1 MTFTTVRIEGSIFT
15 ADILEKIAQEE
26 LKGQVP
32 GDFGFKK
39 GIKVKD
45 EIASAW
51 ADAQAQW
58 RIFKHRQERV
68 DRDKSGASETRQSW
82 MIPFLSFLGYD
93 ARHSPRAEMV
103 NNQTYAIS
111 HHDPS
116 IKGFP
121 IHIMGFNDSLDKKR
135 QEGGPRM
142 SPHGLVQEYLN
153 LTEHLYAF
161 VTNGIYLRLL
171 RDSSRLVKLSF
182 LEFDLRTMMEDEH
195 YADFALMFRL
205 FHASRM
211 PQAPEQGPDSLIE
224 TYHQDSLDSGARIR
238 EGLSEAVE
246 TAIRTLA
253 DGFLNH
259 PANTLLLE
267 EIDRGKITPHDF
279 YQYMLRLIYRL
290 LFLMVIEER
299 HLIYAN
305 GTKQRN
311 RDIYYKYY
319 SVSQLRKR
327 CESLRHLQ
335 DSNSDLWVG
344 LLHTFRLFES
354 EEKGKYLDI
363 KPLCGDLFD
372 PNAIGMLH
380 RCRLENQVLLAA
392 LRGLSLFENKN
403 TGQMM
408 RVNYGSLNVEEFGSV
423 YEGLLEY
430 DPVFGTEKSHKA
442 FRFVKGSERS
452 ASGSHYTPDELVQP
466 LIKHSLEHVI
476 EEKLKEPGKER
487 ALLSIRVCDVACGSG
502 HILLNAARRIG
513 TELARVRTGEE
524 QPSPTAARKGVR
536 DAISHCIY
544 GVDKNPLA
552 VELCKVALWL
562 EAHNPGEPLN
572 FLDHHIKC
580 GDSIVGLAHME
591 ELEKGIPDE
600 AFKKMPGDDAEVLKE
615 LAKIN
620 RKQRQEGLAVLKD
633 MRTVAES
640 MTNISAL
647 YQRFNALPERTVEEI
662 AYKAGEFKRF
672 ITGPQYRMI
681 KTLANLQVAQFFIPK
696 TEEYR
701 HLLVTHSQYRA
712 YLQGNLPLPGN
723 LEEDIDRISDKRVFF
738 HWFLEF
744 PDVFAKGGFDC
755 ILGNPPF
762 LGNRKIKSILGA
774 DYLEW
779 VKYCYAPAGAI
790 ELVGYF
796 FRRSFSLIKPSGFQ
810 SLIATNTISQ
820 GAAREGGLE
829 VIEKKGGTIK
839 FAIRSMKWPGL
850 AAVDVSLISIIKGN
864 WNREYI
870 LNNKRVERITSFLD
884 DSEKTVNAFILKQNK
899 DKSFVGSYVLGKG
912 FILQPEEAHKLI
924 ENSLENKK
932 VLYPY
937 LNGDDLNSRPDQ
949 SPSRWVINFFDWQEE
964 KCKNEYPDCFEII
977 EKRVRPERQRKND
990 KGEYVL
996 RKPLPQRWWQYGDKR
1011 PKLYATIKTIKKVLA
1026 ISEVTK
1032 YCKFSFISTN
1042 FVYMHTLKLISTDSS
1057 KIQMILNSSIH
1068 EYWAWKYS
1076 STMGGVCLRYTPSS
1090 AFETFPFPQNLSPE
1104 MEQELEQIGEEY
1116 HEFRRQIMLKLEL
1129 GLTKTYN
1136 LFHCKDLTV
1145 EQIKKQSKKDQN
1157 TCETGFR
1164 DILKLRELHQQMDE
1178 AVLRAYSWTDI
1189 DLAHD
1194 FYEVDYLPENDRI
1207 RYTISPQARKEILKR
1222 LLDLNH
1228 KIHEQEIKEGLAE
1241 TKPGKKDNN
1250 AKEPAEH
1257 DFGPGNLFT
1266 NRKRE

>member
-26 LKGQVP
+26 IKGQVP
-32 GDFGFKK
+32 ADFGFKK

-82 MIPFLSFLGYD
+82 MIPFLRFLGYD
-93 ARHSPRAEMV
+93 VQYSSRAELV

-111 HHDPS
+111 HHDPGL
-116 IKGFP
+116 KGFP

-153 LTEHLYAF
+153 LTEHLYAL

-182 LEFDLRTMMEDEH
+182 IEFDLRTMMEDEH

-205 FHASRM
+205 LHASRM
-211 PQAPEQGPDSLIE
+211 PQAPEQGADSLIE
-224 TYHQDSLDSGARIR
+224 AYHQDSLDSGARIR

-259 PANTLLLE
+259 PANILLLE
-267 EIDRGKITPHDF
+267 EIDRGKIKPNDF

-299 HLIYAN
+299 HLIYPN

-319 SVSQLRKR
+319 SVTQLRKR
-327 CESLRHLQ
+327 CASLRHLQ
-335 DSNSDLWVG
+335 DNNSDLWVG
-344 LLHTFRLFES
+344 LLHSFRLFES

-363 KPLCGDLFD
+363 KPLCGDLFNPD
-372 PNAIGMLH
+372 AIGMLN

-476 EEKLKEPGKER
+476 EEKIKEPGKER

-513 TELARVRTGEE
+513 TELARVRTGED
-524 QPSPTAARKGVR
+524 QPSPTAIRKGIR

-600 AFKKMPGDDAEVLKE
+600 AFKKMPGDDAEVLRE

-633 MRTVAES
+633 MRTITDR

-662 AYKAGEFKRF
+662 ARKAGEFKRF

-723 LEEDIDRISDKRVFF
+723 IEEGIARVSDRRVFF

-744 PDVFAKGGFDC
+744 PDVFTEGGFDC
-755 ILGNPPF
+755 ILGNPPY
-762 LGNRKIKSILGA
+762 LGRQAISGTFGDN
-774 DYLEW
+774 YLNWINSEF
-779 VKYCYAPAGAI
+779 APAGSCD
-790 ELVGYF
+790 LVTYF
-796 FRRSFSLIKPSGFQ
+796 LRRVYKIIKPHRFFA
-810 SLIATNTISQ
+810 LITTNTIS
-820 GAAREGGLE
+820 EGGTRKSGLD
-829 VIEKKGGTIK
+829 VILNQGGTLN
-839 FAIRSMKWPGL
+839 FVQRSIRWPGL
-850 AAVDVSLISIIKGN
+850 ANLYVSLLGLFKGKYEKAKYLDNIVVDFISAYF
-864 WNREYI
+864 ED
-870 LNNKRVERITSFLD
+870 VEDIGEPFNLIQNQRKMFQGSIFLGD
-884 DSEKTVNAFILKQNK
+884 GFLLTKEEK
-899 DKSFVGSYVLGKG
+899 
-912 FILQPEEAHKLI
+912 EKLI
-924 ENSLENKK
+924 EIDKNNSDVIFPL
-932 VLYPY
+932 
-937 LNGDDLNSRPDQ
+937 LNGKNLRFFQRLRLKKEP
-949 SPSRWVINFFDWQEE
+949 PSAG
-964 KCKNEYPDCFEII
+964 K
-977 EKRVRPERQRKND
+977 KRCYRSV
-990 KGEYVL
+990 
-996 RKPLPQRWWQYGDKR
+996 
-1011 PKLYATIKTIKKVLA
+1011 
-1026 ISEVTK
+1026 
-1032 YCKFSFISTN
+1032 SFGR
-1042 FVYMHTLKLISTDSS
+1042 H
-1057 KIQMILNSSIH
+1057 
-1068 EYWAWKYS
+1068 
-1076 STMGGVCLRYTPSS
+1076 GGVP
-1090 AFETFPFPQNLSPE
+1090 
-1104 MEQELEQIGEEY
+1104 
-1116 HEFRRQIMLKLEL
+1116 
-1129 GLTKTYN
+1129 
-1136 LFHCKDLTV
+1136 
-1145 EQIKKQSKKDQN
+1145 
-1157 TCETGFR
+1157 
-1164 DILKLRELHQQMDE
+1164 
-1178 AVLRAYSWTDI
+1178 DI
-1189 DLAHD
+1189 D
-1194 FYEVDYLPENDRI
+1194 E
-1207 RYTISPQARKEILKR
+1207 
-1222 LLDLNH
+1222 
-1228 KIHEQEIKEGLAE
+1228 
-1241 TKPGKKDNN
+1241 
-1250 AKEPAEH
+1250 
-1257 DFGPGNLFT
+1257 
-1266 NRKRE
+1266 

>member
-1 MTFTTVRIEGSIFT
+1 
-15 ADILEKIAQEE
+15 
-26 LKGQVP
+26 
-32 GDFGFKK
+32 
-39 GIKVKD
+39 
-45 EIASAW
+45 
-51 ADAQAQW
+51 
-58 RIFKHRQERV
+58 
-68 DRDKSGASETRQSW
+68 
-82 MIPFLSFLGYD
+82 
-93 ARHSPRAEMV
+93 
-103 NNQTYAIS
+103 
-111 HHDPS
+111 
-116 IKGFP
+116 
-121 IHIMGFNDSLDKKR
+121 
-135 QEGGPRM
+135 
-142 SPHGLVQEYLN
+142 
-153 LTEHLYAF
+153 
-161 VTNGIYLRLL
+161 
-171 RDSSRLVKLSF
+171 VKLSF
-182 LEFDLRTMMEDEH
+182 IEFDLRTMMEDEH

-224 TYHQDSLDSGARIR
+224 AYHQDSLDSGARIR

-246 TAIRTLA
+246 TAIKTLA

-267 EIDRGKITPHDF
+267 EIDRGKITPNDF

-299 HLIYAN
+299 HLIYPGGEAHR
-305 GTKQRN
+305 KQ
-311 RDIYYKYY
+311 DIYYKYY
-319 SVSQLRKR
+319 SVTQLRKR
-327 CESLRHLQ
+327 CESLRHLH
-335 DSNSDLWVG
+335 DNNSDLWVG

-363 KPLCGDLFD
+363 KPLSGDLFD
-372 PNAIGMLH
+372 PNAIGALN

-392 LRGLSLFENKN
+392 LKGLSLFENKN

-408 RVNYGSLNVEEFGSV
+408 RINYGSLNVEEFGSV

-430 DPVFGTEKSHKA
+430 DPDFGTEKSHRA

-466 LIKHSLEHVI
+466 LIKHSLDHVI
-476 EEKLKEPGKER
+476 EEKVKEHDKER
-487 ALLSIRVCDVACGSG
+487 ALLSIKVCDVACGSG

-524 QPSPTAARKGVR
+524 QPSPIASRKGVR
-536 DAISHCIY
+536 DAIGHCIY

-591 ELEKGIPDE
+591 ELETGIPDE
-600 AFKKMPGDDAEVLKE
+600 AFKKMPGDDPEVLKE

-620 RKQRQEGLAVLKD
+620 RKQRQEGLALLKD
-633 MRTVAES
+633 MRTVADS

-647 YQRFNALPERTVEEI
+647 YQRFNALPEHTVEEI
-662 AYKAGEFKRF
+662 ARKAGEFKRF
-672 ITGPQYRMI
+672 ITGPRYRMI

-701 HLLVTHSQYRA
+701 HLLITHSQYRA

-723 LEEDIDRISDKRVFF
+723 LEEDIDRFTERRVFF

-744 PDVFAKGGFDC
+744 PDVFAKGGFDS

-762 LGNRKIKSILGA
+762 LGNRKIKSTLGA

-796 FRRSFSLIKPSGFQ
+796 FRRIFNIIKPGGFQ
-810 SLIATNTISQ
+810 SLIATNTIAQ

-829 VIEKKGGTIK
+829 VIEKNGGTIN

-850 AAVDVSLISIIKGN
+850 AAVDVSLISIFKGK
-864 WNREYI
+864 WSKKTI
-870 LNNKRVERITSFLD
+870 LNNRKVEKISPYLD
-884 DSEKTVNAFILKQNK
+884 DSEIFSTPFELKQNI
-899 DKSFVGSYVLGKG
+899 DKSFQGSIVLGKG
-912 FILQPEEAHKLI
+912 FILSPEEVKNLI
-924 ENSLENKK
+924 YKNNKNK
-932 VLYPY
+932 DVIFSY
-937 LNGDDLNSRPDQ
+937 LTGDDLNSRPDQ
-949 SPSRWVINFFDWQEE
+949 SPSRWVINFFDWPKE
-964 KCKNEYPDCFEII
+964 KCKEEYPDCFEII
-977 EKRVRPERQRKND
+977 ERLVKPERQRKND

-996 RKPLPQRWWQYGDKR
+996 RKPLPQRWWLYADKR
-1011 PKLYATIKTIKKVLA
+1011 PKLYRIISSQERVL
-1026 ISEVTK
+1026 IINRYSKIPV
-1032 YCKFSFISTN
+1032 FSFIKKGDIYS
-1042 FVYMHTLKLISTDSS
+1042 DSIVVITIEEFS
-1057 KIQMILNSSIH
+1057 IYSILNSDIH
-1068 EYWAWKYS
+1068 VQWAWKFS
-1076 STMGGVCLRYTPSS
+1076 STMRDAGIRYLPSS
-1090 AFETFPFPQNLSPE
+1090 CFETFPFPQNLSPD
-1104 MEQELEQIGEEY
+1104 MEQELERIGEEY

-1136 LFHCKDLTV
+1136 LFHCKDLTT

-1157 TCETGFR
+1157 TCETGSR
-1164 DILKLRELHQQMDE
+1164 DILKLRELHKQMDE
-1178 AVLRAYSWTDI
+1178 AVLRAYEWTDI
-1189 DLAHD
+1189 ELGHD

-1222 LLDLNH
+1222 LLELNH
-1228 KIHEQEIKEGLAE
+1228 KIHEQEVKAGLVE

-1250 AKEPAEH
+1250 AKEPEEH
-1257 DFGPGNLFT
+1257 SFGPGTLFT
-1266 NRKRE
+1266 KRKVE